1 MNRQSSPALRHMTD
15 LIGQWEQKNDQ
26 RVIFLLCYAMM
37 TGNMLDG
44 MEEGRF
50 KDAEWVDRLLSH
62 FADYYLQALEKYE
75 DPDLQTSAVWQY
87 AHTVARSGEALALQ
101 NLILG
106 VNAHINYDLV
116 LATANMLEPEWSQ
129 LDEAGR
135 EARYEDYCQVNDII
149 GETIDK
155 VQDLVLE
162 RFDPRLDIL
171 DKLLGPV
178 DELLTSRL
186 ISHWRSDVWKNAL
199 QMVSMT
205 TVDEREKLRQ
215 EIETTSMQRAKFIM
229 HGPESML
236 KKSLFDV

>member
-1 MNRQSSPALRHMTD
+1 MNRQSSPALLRMND
-15 LIGQWEQKNDQ
+15 LIRQWENNNDQ

-37 TGNMLDG
+37 TQNMLDG
-44 MEEGRF
+44 LAEGRF
-50 KDAEWVDRLLSH
+50 IDAEWVDRLLSH
-62 FADYYLQALEKYE
+62 FADYYFQALEKYE
-75 DPDLQTSAVWQY
+75 DTEFQTSAVWQY
-87 AHTVARSGEALALQ
+87 AHAIAQDGEALALQ

-116 LATANMLEPEWSQ
+116 LATADMLEPEWSQ

-135 EARYEDYCQVNDII
+135 EARYEDYCQVNHII
-149 GETIDK
+149 GETINN

-199 QMVSMT
+199 QMVQLTSM
-205 TVDEREKLRQ
+205 DERERLRQ
-215 EIETTSMQRAKFIM
+215 EIETTSMQRAEFIM
-229 HGPESML
+229 HGPESVL